1 MKSSSVILYCN
12 RPPVTPSDRGQTF
25 INIWISTLQPFLSCE
40 FLIDSRLRHVIAY
53 EQINYWNPLPGDDVI
68 GDSSKYGNP
77 GESFDRIWPIN
88 ELNHP
93 MSADPDNTRSR
104 LRVLWNAKFGK
115 LLLTTVG
122 FEGTNPLTGQTVNL
136 QEQNPWAVHTNP
148 ILVAQLPV
156 NMEVGSTPGWNDQSD
171 QDKFSFYPN
180 LKAVKV
186 VNNQYQLMKSKVVN
200 TGNSY
205 PPFQAPQSAK
215 VNHGYNPFD
224 FQTSWPAIPT
234 TDDVDTPSS
243 DCLGD
248 VDLSGYRNVLDVI
261 LIVNHILGF
270 NEFTTEEELRLADF
284 NQDGDINVVDVVSLV
299 NLILSGPQ
307 NSGCE

>member
-93 MSADPDNTRSR
+93 MSADPDNPRGK

-171 QDKFSFYPN
+171 QDKFSYYPN

-200 TGNSY
+200 TGNSF
-205 PPFQAPQSAK
+205 PPFEAPQSAK

-224 FQTSWPAIPT
+224 FETSWPAIPSN
-234 TDDVDTPSS
+234 DDVTPEPSS
-243 DCLGD
+243 DCFGD
-248 VDLSGYRNVLDVI
+248 INLDGNRNILDVI
-261 LIVNHILGF
+261 GLTNYILGHADF
-270 NEFTTEEELRLADF
+270 NEEQQRLADV
-284 NQDGDINVVDVVSLV
+284 NQDGAVNVIDAV
-299 NLILSGPQ
+299 NLVDLILNHESE
-307 NSGCE
+307 CE